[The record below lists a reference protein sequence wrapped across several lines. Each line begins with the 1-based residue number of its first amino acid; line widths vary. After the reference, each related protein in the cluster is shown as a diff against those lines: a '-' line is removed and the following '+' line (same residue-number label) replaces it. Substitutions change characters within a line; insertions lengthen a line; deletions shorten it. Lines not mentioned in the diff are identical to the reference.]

1 MNTHVTNNYT
11 LENIY
16 EDDIAQLKKL
26 FLIYKDIYQL
36 PEYLHKDKD
45 VVPDAFD
52 YAKKRLYFVIL
63 VLHTKDGEVCF
74 QRSFDDG
81 HLSLNLPGSSIRLG
95 KEDTIITA
103 INRVANK
110 SFKDARIADIAPIIS
125 LTNRFYRQN
134 GETFEHHGLGIR
146 ALLLNDVQDVTNI
159 SREILYKGKFSKTF
173 PCDEIP
179 HPPAKETYKV
189 FKEWFRK
196 KRYTTYT
203 NEIETQHKFL
213 KRYFFHQT
221 IINPFLK
228 GLSYVIGKHPIKNVK
243 IKMLEKMGR
252 VNKAIDVACG
262 DDRGIFDQLCKAKI
276 LIANDISIDQIA
288 CMKKKYNSLYSK
300 LPKSNSLMFTNH
312 DCLDLPF
319 RDKTFD
325 VAICSNL
332 LHHMNTAN
340 DLKELL
346 KNIKR
351 VAKRIIIS
359 EIQDP
364 NKENVFGRLRHRYYL
379 KFLKDEGKHFYS
391 KDDFE
396 NIIGNEFEGSKIEFE
411 YLSTIRGLYMFAEV
425 INRNEIE

>member
-45 VVPDAFD
+45 VAPDAFD

-81 HLSLNLPGSSIRLG
+81 HLSMNLPGASIRLG
-95 KEDTIITA
+95 KKDTIITA
-103 INRVANK
+103 INRVANR
-110 SFKDARIADIAPIIS
+110 SFKNARIADIAPIIS
-125 LTNRFYRQN
+125 LTNLFCCQN
-134 GETFEHHGLGIR
+134 GETFKHYGLGIR
-146 ALLLNDVQDVTNI
+146 ALLLNDVQDVKNI
-159 SREILYKGKFSKTF
+159 SRDIIYKGKFLKSF
-173 PCDEIP
+173 PPKEIP
-179 HPPAKETYKV
+179 HPPAEETYKV
-189 FKEWFRK
+189 FKKWFRSK
-196 KRYTTYT
+196 QYTTYT
-203 NEIETQHKFL
+203 NEIETQHKYL
-213 KRYFFHQT
+213 GRYSFHQK
-221 IINPFLK
+221 IINPIFK
-228 GLSYVIGKHPIKNVK
+228 GLSYVIGKHSIKSVK
-243 IKMLEKMGR
+243 NKMLDKMGS
-252 VNKAIDVACG
+252 VNKAIDIACG
-262 DDRGIFDQLCKAKI
+262 DDRGIFDQLCKAK
-276 LIANDISIDQIA
+276 LFVANDISIDQIT

-325 VAICSNL
+325 IAICRNL
-332 LHHMNTAN
+332 LHHMNTAK
-340 DLKELL
+340 DLEELL

-351 VAKRIIIS
+351 VAKGIIIS

-364 NKENVFGRLRHRYYL
+364 NKENILGRLRHKYYL
-379 KFLKDEGKHFYS
+379 QFLKDEGKHFYS

-396 NIIGNEFEGSKIEFE
+396 NIIENKFKGSKIEFE
-411 YLSTIRGLYMFAEV
+411 YLSTIRGLYMFAEI
-425 INRNEIE
+425 INRNE